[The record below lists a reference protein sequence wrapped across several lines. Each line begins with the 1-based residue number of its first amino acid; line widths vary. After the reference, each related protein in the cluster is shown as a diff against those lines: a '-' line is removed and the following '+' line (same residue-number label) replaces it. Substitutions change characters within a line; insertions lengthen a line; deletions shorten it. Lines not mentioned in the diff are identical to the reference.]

1 MLCFNNAAQ
10 PRCCFY
16 RDRKINYGGNSTKIS
31 FFFVFLE
38 TASLHNVLQRS
49 GGLSGAHPASQ
60 IMEGASLCNQNSP
73 QINMC
78 FTYLPNFCFIRNRS
92 VNLHKFGSSL
102 ATISRSLKMVICM
115 QVQTSYCH
123 FPKKKKKKKGAY
135 VIFVKSDF
143 CKNK

>member
-1 MLCFNNAAQ
+1 MEGVQGCCVSTMQHNPAAVFTETGKSIMGETV
-10 PRCCFY
+10 PKFL
-16 RDRKINYGGNSTKIS
+16 

-60 IMEGASLCNQNSP
+60 IMVGASLCNQNSP

-115 QVQTSYCH
+115 QVQMTY
-123 FPKKKKKKKGAY
+123 GAY